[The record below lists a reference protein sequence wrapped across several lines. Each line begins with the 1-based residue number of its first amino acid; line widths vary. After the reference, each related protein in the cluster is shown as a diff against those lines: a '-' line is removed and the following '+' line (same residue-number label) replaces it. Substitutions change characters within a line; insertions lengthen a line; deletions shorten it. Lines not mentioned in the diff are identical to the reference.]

1 MGLSLSTIYYS
12 NIYLGFKTTPGSF
25 GEGLGILTPGWGA
38 ENPSMHVLQVSNCL
52 DLLDSYFTDIDEVER
67 AHPGLLDVISDPL
80 LRGSKSQKSR
90 LCVTALRGR
99 FALLGT

>member
-1 MGLSLSTIYYS
+1 MGLALSTIHYS

-38 ENPSMHVLQVSNCL
+38 ENPSMHMLQVSNCL
-52 DLLDSYFTDIDEVER
+52 DLLDSYFTDIDEVKR
-67 AHPGLLDVISDPL
+67 AHLGLLYVISDPL
-80 LRGSKSQKSR
+80 LRGSKLQKSR

-99 FALLGT
+99 FTLSGT